1 MGIFTLTF
9 IAAVFTTAKR
19 EKQPSCLSMGEWIN
33 KLWSLHTMEY
43 YSALKRNERF

>member
-19 EKQPSCLSMGEWIN
+19 EKQHVYIANAWIN
-33 KLWSLHTMEY
+33 KMWYIHAMKYHS
-43 YSALKRNERF
+43 SIK